1 MSQPPPPPQ
10 NPPGPPQPEPGGG
23 PAPAP
28 GSPAPAPA
36 PGSPAPAPG
45 TPASAPGG
53 PAPAPGTPASAPG
66 GPAPA
71 PGTPASAP
79 PAVPGGLPGQPGYG
93 YPQQAYGSPQQG
105 YGFPQSPGA
114 APYPSPYQQPGLPG
128 QPGPAAPGGA
138 FGAPTAPGPY
148 GPATGGFATPPPG
161 PAGPRG
167 RGRRGVVLA
176 AVAAFAVLVGGGG
189 AVWLLTGGNGD
200 SPAQAAGDGADD
212 GAEGGARGEAGNGT
226 GLPLPTEAIDASL
239 AWEVPAPE
247 VSEEENIIDA
257 KGTWLTEDAFV
268 RVTPDSLVSYDLAT
282 GQENWSLPFEFSGGG
297 CLPSSNVSDHRVALL
312 QGRDCEVLTV
322 VDIAAGTEVMSM
334 QIESEWPTSAGSV
347 PAILGDTVA
356 VGTGVAGLGFSIS
369 RQEMIWQPPAN
380 SDCRESAY
388 TVVDDM
394 FVSQLSCGFAG
405 DEGGSIRATDES
417 GDTELWEWA
426 YGPTYEGEPFEVQ
439 SVVSVDPLVVTA
451 TVGEDYTAADHARVL
466 VIDENHEEVA
476 GELDYDQ
483 DRYLR
488 PCETNSFDNCWLGV
502 EHEGFLY
509 LPSNVPYGDNAVE
522 AFDLSTGQPLWEVP
536 AINGGQILPFG
547 VQDGQILAYQVAS
560 AELEGMVVAIDPAT
574 EEVRPIM
581 ALDRAARPQEH
592 ALMSGIFVHDQHIIW
607 RDNTLVLA
615 NRSFYSSDGADVRS
629 VLVYR

>member
-1 MSQPPPPPQ
+1 M
-10 NPPGPPQPEPGGG
+10 
-23 PAPAP
+23 
-28 GSPAPAPA
+28 
-36 PGSPAPAPG
+36 
-45 TPASAPGG
+45 
-53 PAPAPGTPASAPG
+53 
-66 GPAPA
+66 
-71 PGTPASAP
+71 
-79 PAVPGGLPGQPGYG
+79 PGGLPGQPGYG

-114 APYPSPYQQPGLPG
+114 APYPSPYQQPG
-128 QPGPAAPGGA
+128 QPGPTAPGGA

-161 PAGPRG
+161 PGGPKG

-189 AVWLLTGGNGD
+189 AVWLLTGVQD
-200 SPAQAAGDGADD
+200 DPAPAAGDGADGGADD
-212 GAEGGARGEAGNGT
+212 GAEGGARGEAGNGA
-226 GLPLPTEAIDASL
+226 GLPLPTEAIGASL

-247 VSEEENIIDA
+247 VSEDENIIDA
-257 KGTWLTEDAFV
+257 KGTWLIEDAFV

-282 GQENWSLPFEFSGGG
+282 GQENWSLPFEFSGGD
-297 CLPSSNVSDHRVALL
+297 CLPSSNVSDNRVALL

-369 RQEMIWQPPAN
+369 RQEMIWRPPAN
-380 SDCRESAY
+380 SDCRESDY
-388 TVVDDM
+388 LVVDDM

-451 TVGEDYTAADHARVL
+451 AVGEDYTAADHARVL
-466 VIDENHEEVA
+466 VIDEDHEEVA
-476 GELDYDQ
+476 VELDYDQ
-483 DRYLR
+483 DRYMR

-560 AELEGMVVAIDPAT
+560 TELEGMVVAIDPAT

-592 ALMSGIFVHDQHIIW
+592 ALMSGLFVHDQHIIW

-615 NRSFYSSDGADVRS
+615 NRSFYSSDGEDVRS